1 MGIVGWPY
9 KPQPVVLK
17 SPGSAVLQLQPTQLF
32 IPALTRSRSSTCTMF
47 AVKLAV
53 AAFTALFAVGV
64 NASPT
69 GLVYRADWKDQYGWD
84 GKVTTPVEL
93 DPKNAVKPTPGKP
106 APAAIGGVYFCKN
119 ANFVTPCVYV
129 SGFNSGQCVGVGS
142 DWNDVVSSFGPDQ
155 GLTCTIYSDANCVGR
170 ATGGVVYP
178 GIYNL
183 ADYNN
188 NDAMSSFRCTN

>member
-1 MGIVGWPY
+1 
-9 KPQPVVLK
+9 
-17 SPGSAVLQLQPTQLF
+17 
-32 IPALTRSRSSTCTMF
+32 MF

-119 ANFVTPCVYV
+119 ANFTRYLTHLAPF
-129 SGFNSGQCVGVGS
+129 SSGQCVGVGS

>member
-1 MGIVGWPY
+1 
-9 KPQPVVLK
+9 
-17 SPGSAVLQLQPTQLF
+17 
-32 IPALTRSRSSTCTMF
+32 MF

-119 ANFVTPCVYV
+119 ANFVTPCLRPVRRRRLRLERRGV
-129 SGFNSGQCVGVGS
+129 ELRARPGTDLHDLQRRQLRRSG
-142 DWNDVVSSFGPDQ
+142 D
-155 GLTCTIYSDANCVGR
+155 GR
-170 ATGGVVYP
+170 GGVP